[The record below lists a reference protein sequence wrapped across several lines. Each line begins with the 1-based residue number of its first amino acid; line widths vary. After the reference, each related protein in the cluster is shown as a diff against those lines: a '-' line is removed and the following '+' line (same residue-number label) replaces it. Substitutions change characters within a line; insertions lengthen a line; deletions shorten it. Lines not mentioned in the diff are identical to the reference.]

1 MRHSWT
7 HVGKWRSI
15 FGVHM
20 HVRHPWT
27 HVSTWRS
34 FFVFELDYSHKGTS
48 HTTLINAMLMN
59 LSAEN

>member
-1 MRHSWT
+1 
-7 HVGKWRSI
+7 
-15 FGVHM
+15 M